1 MQSFSLIDKHSKKAF
16 DYKGPDKWAELTK
29 AQFMLVMNA
38 KATLSDSFKQAILLV
53 QLLFAVKLQSIKKL
67 TTVQAIQLAGI
78 VNFLFEGDQEMGA
91 WHVPKILRRMKEPLY
106 GPGNKLA
113 NITFAEFMFAD
124 ICVENYLKTKD
135 EKFLNQLIGVLF
147 REGNEKQKFETGD
160 IRFEFNKAKID
171 AVVLEAEKFSQA
183 IKNAVLINYL
193 GCKKALIKPLKNVFP
208 DRKEQQDEKPGQSQ
222 SWLDVAIQLARK
234 EHALGSLYEIEKS
247 NAFLVLKVLDKVIAE
262 SVEMQEELNSL
273 KS

>member
-1 MQSFSLIDKHSKKAF
+1 MQTISLINRRSKKTQDF
-16 DYKGPDKWAELTK
+16 KGPASWADLSK
-29 AQFMLVMNA
+29 AQFMLVMNT
-38 KATLSDSFKQAILLV
+38 KATLNDVFKQAILLV
-53 QLLFAVKLQSIKKL
+53 QLLFGIPLKSMKELNAI
-67 TTVQAIQLAGI
+67 QAIQVAGV
-78 VNFLFEGDQEMGA
+78 VNFLFEGDQEMSV

-147 REGNEKQKFETGD
+147 REGNQKQLEETGD

-171 AVVLEAEKFSQA
+171 AVVLEAEKFSSA

-208 DRKEQQDEKPGQSQ
+208 DRKEQEVSQPGQSQ

-262 SVEMQEELNSL
+262 SIEMQEELNRL